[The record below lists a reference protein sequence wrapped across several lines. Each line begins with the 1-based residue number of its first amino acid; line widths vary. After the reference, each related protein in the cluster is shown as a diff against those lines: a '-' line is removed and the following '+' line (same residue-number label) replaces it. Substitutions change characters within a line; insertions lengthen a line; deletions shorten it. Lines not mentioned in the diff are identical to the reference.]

1 MSTLLIKNAAMVATF
16 DANFRRIEGCDI
28 LVNDNRIAA
37 IGPKLNVEKVDQ
49 VIDAS
54 GMLVMPG
61 MINCHHHLYQTLT
74 RNIPR
79 VQEAE
84 LFPWLV
90 NLYELWRELTPE
102 ALYWSTLTGLGE
114 LLLTGCTTSTDHF
127 YLFPN
132 HCPDELF
139 DQQIKAAQKI
149 GIRFQPTRGSMSR
162 GKDKGGLPPNNVVQE
177 EDKILADGERV
188 IKA

>member
-1 MSTLLIKNAAMVATF
+1 MVATF

-127 YLFPN
+127 YLFPIFN
-132 HCPDELF
+132 GYKKSSAYF
-139 DQQIKAAQKI
+139 I
-149 GIRFQPTRGSMSR
+149 
-162 GKDKGGLPPNNVVQE
+162 
-177 EDKILADGERV
+177 
-188 IKA
+188 

>member
-16 DANFRRIEGCDI
+16 DDNMRRIENCDI
-28 LVNDNRIAA
+28 LVKGNRIAE
-37 IGPKLNVEKVDQ
+37 IGPKLEAPNVDK
-49 VIDAS
+49 VIDAT

-127 YLFPN
+127 YVFPE
-132 HCPDELF
+132 HCPDHPYALHE
-139 DQQIKAAQKI
+139 
-149 GIRFQPTRGSMSR
+149 
-162 GKDKGGLPPNNVVQE
+162 VVGA
-177 EDKILADGERV
+177 LA
-188 IKA
+188 IHF